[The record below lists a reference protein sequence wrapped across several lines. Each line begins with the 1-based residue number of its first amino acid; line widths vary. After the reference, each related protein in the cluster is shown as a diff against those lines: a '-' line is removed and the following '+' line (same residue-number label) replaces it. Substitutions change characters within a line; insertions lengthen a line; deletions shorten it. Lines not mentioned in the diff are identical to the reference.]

1 MSYNIFIK
9 SYTYLNI
16 FYFIFLIRI
25 LLEYRIYIENKLLII

>member
-9 SYTYLNI
+9 FYTYLNI

>member
-9 SYTYLNI
+9 FYTYLNI

-25 LLEYRIYIENKLLII
+25 LLEYRIYIENKLFII